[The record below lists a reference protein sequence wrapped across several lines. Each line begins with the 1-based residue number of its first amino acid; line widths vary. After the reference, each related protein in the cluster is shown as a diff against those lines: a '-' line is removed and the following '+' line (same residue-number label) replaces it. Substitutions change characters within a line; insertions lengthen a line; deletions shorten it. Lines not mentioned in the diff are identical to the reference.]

1 MGSLTF
7 KGLPLS
13 KCSENIGVSRSK
25 LNILTDMIFTD
36 YLNVPC
42 MIFTDYLNVP
52 CMIFTMYLA
61 EEQFLDM
68 T

>member
-1 MGSLTF
+1 MGNLTF

-25 LNILTDMIFTD
+25 LNILTDTLMCIAMIFTE
-36 YLNVPC
+36 YLNVP
-42 MIFTDYLNVP
+42 
-52 CMIFTMYLA
+52 A

>member
-1 MGSLTF
+1 MGNLTF

-25 LNILTDMIFTD
+25 LNILTDTLMCLAMIFTD

-52 CMIFTMYLA
+52 CRGAIS
-61 EEQFLDM
+61 
-68 T
+68 

>member
-1 MGSLTF
+1 MGNLTF

-25 LNILTDMIFTD
+25 LNILTDTLMCLAMIFTD
-36 YLNVPC
+36 YLYVPC
-42 MIFTDYLNVP
+42 MISLM
-52 CMIFTMYLA
+52 CLA